1 MSLRERYG
9 PWALIAGA
17 SEGTGAEFAR
27 QLAADG
33 VNCVLVA
40 RRQDPLFALAEELT
54 REHGIETVTAT
65 IDLSDLD
72 ATERMADA
80 AGNREVGLFIANAG
94 ADTNGSQFL
103 DTGIEAWDALVQ
115 RNVVT
120 VLRACHRFAGPM
132 RERGRGGII
141 LVGSG
146 ACYGGLPGIGVY
158 AASKAFDLV
167 LGEALWAELR
177 PHGVDVLNLIMG
189 RTDTPA
195 HRELMDRLGVPFP
208 EGTASSAEVAA
219 LGLARLPYGPVQ
231 NWGQA
236 DDEAGMEDKSAAQR
250 RARIVAIEEQSRR
263 YAKQD

>member
-1 MSLRERYG
+1 MSLRARYG

-27 QLAADG
+27 QLAAAG
-33 VNCVLVA
+33 IHCILVA
-40 RRQDPLFALAEELT
+40 RRDAPLAALADEL
-54 REHGIETVTAT
+54 RRDHGVEAVTAS
-65 IDLSDLD
+65 IDLSAPD
-72 ATERMADA
+72 AVEQLAAA
-80 AGNREVGLFIANAG
+80 AGDRELGLFIANAG
-94 ADTNGSQFL
+94 ADTNGSAFL
-103 DTGIEAWDALVQ
+103 DTELPAWDALVQ

-132 RERGRGGII
+132 RQRGRGGII

-146 ACYGGLPGIGVY
+146 ACYGGLPGISVY
-158 AASKAFDLV
+158 AASKAFALV

-195 HRELMDRLGVPFP
+195 HRELMARLGVPFP
-208 EGTASSAEVAA
+208 EGTASAAAVAA
-219 LGLARLPYGPVQ
+219 LGLERLPFGPVQ

-236 DDEAGMEDKSAAQR
+236 DDEPGMEDKSAAQR
-250 RARIVAIEEQSRR
+250 RARIEAIAARSRS